1 MKNIINKMF
10 VIESILLAILG
21 ILFFIKLIE
30 SVIVFSTTAG
40 ILLVIV
46 GALEIIRCYNKEYKE
61 YYIFNSLVN
70 ILFGLVL
77 ALYPLNTVSTLLLVY
92 GILAIVKGLYLL
104 LVSAKFKK
112 LKVDMKNFAYVLL
125 VIFGLIIVINP
136 VSLIAYIP
144 YIIGLYFIIISILK
158 IYLGYKLQ

>member
-21 ILFFIKLIE
+21 ILFFIKPIE
-30 SVIVFSTTAG
+30 SVIVFRTTAG

>member
-21 ILFFIKLIE
+21 ILFFIKPIE

-46 GALEIIRCYNKEYKE
+46 GSLEIIRCYNKEYKE

-92 GILAIVKGLYLL
+92 GIFAIVKGLYLL
-104 LVSAKFKK
+104 LLSSKFKK
-112 LKVDMKNFAYVLL
+112 LKVDIKNFVYVLL